1 MNRSIILFI
10 VGWVMR
16 FEGLFLLLPFVVS
29 LICRESRPWAYLL
42 VAALCFGG
50 GFLMSRKKPQGR
62 LFPREG
68 YVSVGLSWIVISL
81 LGALPFVITG
91 DIPSY
96 MDAAFETI
104 SGFTTTGASILND
117 VEALSASGLFWRSF
131 THWIGG
137 MGVFVFMMALLPL
150 IGGSDMNLMK
160 AESPGPS
167 VERLVPHVKDTAKI
181 LYMIYTG
188 ITVAEILILLAT
200 GMEVLDAFCIS
211 FGSVGTGG
219 FGVRNDSCGGYTVLQ
234 QNIVA
239 MFMIICGVNFTA
251 YFYLRSRRFRDA
263 FRMEEVRWFL
273 ISLLGAVAL
282 VAVSIAER
290 AGSAAEAAQQA
301 LFQVA
306 SVMTTTGFATADY
319 DLWPVPARM
328 ILVVLMFTGA
338 CAGSTAGGIKMSRI
352 VILVKSL
359 WNETKMVI
367 HPRAVRKV
375 RLDGRPLKPEVL
387 RATNGFIAAYFA
399 VFMVSA
405 IAISIDCSDITTD
418 LTAVAAT
425 LSNVGP
431 GLSQVG
437 PACNFSFFSPFSKIV
452 LMIDMLAGRLE
463 IFPILVLLSPACWRN
478 R

>member
-1 MNRSIILFI
+1 MNRSIVLFI
-10 VGWVMR
+10 VGWVLR
-16 FEGLFLLLPFVVS
+16 FEGIFLLLPFVVS

-42 VAALCFGG
+42 TAAFCFGCG
-50 GFLMSRKKPQGR
+50 YLMSRKKPSGR

-68 YVSVGLSWIVISL
+68 YVSVGLSWILLSL
-81 LGALPFVITG
+81 LGAVPFVITG
-91 DIPSY
+91 DIPNY

-181 LYMIYTG
+181 LYKIYAG
-188 ITVAEILILLAT
+188 ITLAEIVILLLT

-219 FGVRNDSCGGYTVLQ
+219 FGVRNDSCGGYTLLQ
-234 QNIVA
+234 QNIIA
-239 MFMIICGVNFTA
+239 LFMIICGVNFTA
-251 YFYLRSRRFRDA
+251 YFYLCSRRIRDA
-263 FRMEEVRWFL
+263 FRMEEVRWFF
-273 ISLLGAVAL
+273 IVLLGSVAL
-282 VAVSIAER
+282 VAWSIVEK
-290 AGSAAEAAQQA
+290 AGSLADAAQQS

-306 SVMTTTGFATADY
+306 SVMTTTGFATVDY
-319 DLWPVPARM
+319 DMWPVPAKM
-328 ILVVLMFTGA
+328 ILVTLMLTGA
-338 CAGSTAGGIKMSRI
+338 CAGSTAGGIKMSRV

-367 HPRAVRKV
+367 HPRAVQKV
-375 RLDGRPLKPEVL
+375 KLDGRSLKPEVL

-399 VFMVSA
+399 VFIISTVV
-405 IAISIDCSDITTD
+405 ISIDCPDVTTD
-418 LTAVAAT
+418 ITAVAAA

-431 GLSQVG
+431 GLSDVG
-437 PACNFSFFSPFSKIV
+437 PAANFSFFSPLSKV
-452 LMIDMLAGRLE
+452 MLMIDMLAGRLE